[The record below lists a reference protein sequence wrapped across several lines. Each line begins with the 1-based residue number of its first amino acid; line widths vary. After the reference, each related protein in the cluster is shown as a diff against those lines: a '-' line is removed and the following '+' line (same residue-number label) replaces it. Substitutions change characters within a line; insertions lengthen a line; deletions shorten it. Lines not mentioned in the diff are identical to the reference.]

1 MERRAAWWAGGHR
14 VRLLKGGDEL
24 FPAMHRAIDAAQ
36 HEVWLATYI
45 FYDDALA
52 RTMAHA
58 LARAA
63 ARGVRVGVVVDGFGS
78 GRRVAKLREWL
89 AGTGVDLAVFRPLER
104 WWSWLLPG
112 QMRRLHTKLCSVDGE
127 VAFVGGINI
136 IDDRWDV
143 NHGATPNPRL
153 DFAVELRGPVAQA
166 VAHTVRALWSRA
178 TMGADLREEAWALLR
193 SAEPLQHARDLLHRL
208 QISAIQAPRRRA
220 GDTQPPIRV
229 ALVIRDNLRQ
239 RRAIERVYVDALNAA
254 REKVDL
260 VCSYFY
266 PGQRF
271 RRALI
276 SAARRGV
283 KVRVLLQGQV
293 DYRIAGFAARVMYDE
308 MLGCGIRIHEY
319 MQAFLHAK
327 AAVVDDAWSTV
338 GSSNIDPMSLLLNL
352 EANVVVDDTTF
363 ANDVRRAFDEALQQS
378 REVTVSTSSHRW
390 VTLLG
395 QGLLSWLAHWYLRLA
410 GISGRY

>member
-1 MERRAAWWAGGHR
+1 
-14 VRLLKGGDEL
+14 
-24 FPAMHRAIDAAQ
+24 MHRAIDAAQ

-45 FYDDALA
+45 FYDDAVA

-78 GRRVAKLREWL
+78 GRRVAKLREWF
-89 AGTGVDLAVFRPLER
+89 ASTGVNLAVFRPLER

-112 QMRRLHTKLCSVDGE
+112 QMRRLHTKLCSVDGV
-127 VAFVGGINI
+127 VAFVGGINV

-143 NHGATPNPRL
+143 NHGATPNARL
-153 DFAVELRGPVAQA
+153 DFAVELQGPVARA
-166 VAHTVRALWSRA
+166 IEHTVRALWSRA
-178 TMGADLREEAWALLR
+178 TMGADFRDEAMSLLR
-193 SAEPLQHARDLLHRL
+193 SAEPLTHARELLQRMR
-208 QISAIQAPRRRA
+208 ISARTMPQRRA
-220 GDTQPPIRV
+220 GDAQPAVRV

-254 REKVDL
+254 RERVDL
-260 VCSYFY
+260 VCPYFY

-276 SAARRGV
+276 AAARRGV

-293 DYRIAGFAARVMYDE
+293 DYRIAGFAARVMYDQ
-308 MLGCGIRIHEY
+308 MHACGIRIHEY
-319 MQAFLHAK
+319 MHAFLHAK
-327 AAVVDDAWSTV
+327 AAIVDDSWSTV

-352 EANVVVDDTTF
+352 EANVVIDDAAF
-363 ANDVRRAFDEALQQS
+363 AQELRVAFDDALLQS
-378 REVTVSTSSHRW
+378 REVPVSATGHRW
-390 VTLLG
+390 VRLVG